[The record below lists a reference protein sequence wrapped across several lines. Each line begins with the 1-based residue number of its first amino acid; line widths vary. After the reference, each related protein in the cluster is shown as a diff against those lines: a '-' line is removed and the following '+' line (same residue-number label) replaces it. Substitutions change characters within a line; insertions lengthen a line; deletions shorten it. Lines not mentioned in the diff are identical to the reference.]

1 MKILIDGV
9 NIFLSSYIIYLF
21 TGKPISGSGAGLR
34 PIGQDPNFVAD
45 LRESFNIAVPV
56 LSDEVQWVEIIS
68 ERALVISINLI
79 LMFLQVIRWLTK
91 EIDEKFLKW
100 YKKRI
105 IASISKYPF

>member
-1 MKILIDGV
+1 MLEQKLSNDPSENFGLMHFE
-9 NIFLSSYIIYLF
+9 NSNWLSEYFLSSYIIYLF

-68 ERALVISINLI
+68 ERALIISIPVRPTL
-79 LMFLQVIRWLTK
+79 
-91 EIDEKFLKW
+91 
-100 YKKRI
+100 
-105 IASISKYPF
+105 